1 MNAPVSPEQR
11 FRRWVYSSLTVGL
24 LLFLYFIIADLHM
37 PVSPE
42 ARLGRRVV
50 QVAPEVS
57 GRVVSIHVQNNQ
69 RVARGD
75 VLFTIDPTD
84 YAQAVADA
92 KLQLEA
98 SERDNRAIDA
108 SIAGAKAQLLAA
120 RTQAVESSRQA
131 ARYKALAGSQYVSQQ
146 SADELAAASAVAAA
160 QVQIAEREL
169 QRLAV
174 ERGALSGD
182 NLSARQALVRL
193 ETAHTSLGR
202 TSIRAASEGI
212 VSNMQLE
219 QGAYAA
225 AGVARLALVTPAP
238 TLYGDFREK
247 SLRNVVNGDR
257 AAVVFDARPGEV
269 FRAEVIGIDAGVRN
283 GQQAADGQLAVT
295 EQTDRWVRQA
305 ERARVN
311 LRLLDAPDAS
321 LITGARATIQLY
333 PHDSGVLDVIAD
345 AQIRL
350 ISWFHYVY

>member
-1 MNAPVSPEQR
+1 MKAPLSPEQR
-11 FRRWVYSSLTVGL
+11 FRRWVYSSLTLGL
-24 LLFLYFIIADLHM
+24 MLFLYFIFADLHM

-42 ARLGRRVV
+42 ARLGRMVV

-57 GRVVSIHVQNNQ
+57 GRVVSINVRNNQ
-69 RVARGD
+69 KVARGD

-92 KLQLEA
+92 QLQLEA

-108 SIAGAKAQLLAA
+108 DIAGAKAQLLSS
-120 RTQAVESSRQA
+120 RTQAAETSRQA
-131 ARYKALAGSQYVSQQ
+131 ARYKALAADQFVSRQA
-146 SADELAAASAVAAA
+146 ADELASASAVAAA
-160 QVQIAEREL
+160 QVQIASREL
-169 QRLAV
+169 QRLTV
-174 ERGALSGD
+174 ERGSLKGD
-182 NLSARQALVRL
+182 NLSARQALIRL
-193 ETAHTSLGR
+193 ESAHTGLGR
-202 TSIRAASEGI
+202 TTIRAASEGT

-225 AGVARLALVTPAP
+225 AGVPRLALVTPAP

-247 SLRNVVNGDR
+247 SLRHVVAGDR

-321 LITGARATIQLY
+321 LIAGARATIQLY
-333 PHDSGVLDVIAD
+333 PHHSGIAD
-345 AQIRL
+345 ALAGAQIRL
-350 ISWFHYVY
+350 ISWLHYVY